1 MKSVDLLHKFVQIV
15 PEFEKHWEA
24 ERKYNCEPEGHFTLH
39 ALCSEL
45 SQCFREHYR
54 VLTEVQLAELFE
66 FIELN
71 LVEPGAEET
80 KLDNAL
86 CTCFL
91 ENICAINFLDIFFK
105 VCKWN
110 IKTKTIKRFLSH
122 FAQLIRVSCYR
133 PY

>member
-24 ERKYNCEPEGHFTLH
+24 ERKYNCEPDGHFTLH

-91 ENICAINFLDIFFK
+91 ENISSEPCGQFAKTLMGRKTRAFFDQ
-105 VCKWN
+105 WH
-110 IKTKTIKRFLSH
+110 SGP
-122 FAQLIRVSCYR
+122 